1 MSWYCGW
8 AVFARAFEA
17 DRVAMAYSN
26 PELPVPAVL
35 EIGDA
40 FGESYAISE
49 RHYGVFLEDLDP
61 ALSEVG
67 GECLVRLLVALRS
80 VPDRSPEQNPSW
92 RLWLLDG
99 LLDDPTRRV
108 SGGRKK
114 LREDPSLGR
123 LFAACETRIADRC
136 VPPGLAHQGGRPQ

>member
-67 GECLVRLLVALRS
+67 GNASC
-80 VPDRSPEQNPSW
+80 
-92 RLWLLDG
+92 G
-99 LLDDPTRRV
+99 C
-108 SGGRKK
+108 
-114 LREDPSLGR
+114 SL
-123 LFAACETRIADRC
+123 LFAPFLIARQSRTLPGASGSSTASSTTR
-136 VPPGLAHQGGRPQ
+136 PGE